1 MKEKTHYPGKSTDNA
16 LEVIRE
22 ITFST
27 DPADFYY
34 MDVNVPCQSAC
45 PAYTN
50 IPAYIRCLFEERYSR
65 SYELNRI
72 VNILPGVLGRI
83 CSRPCEAKCRHG
95 EPELGKPVNIC
106 HIKRAASDFKEAG
119 HIYMEQLFAPLNK
132 RVAIIG
138 SGPAGLAAAHDLS
151 TIGISVTLFEA
162 FEEPGGML
170 RYGIPEFRLPRDILK
185 AEIDS
190 ILRLGVTLKTGVR
203 VGQDLRMEDV
213 LADHDAVLLAAG
225 CYKPL
230 KLEIPGEGLPGV
242 HSGLDFMI
250 QVTSGRPPNVGARVL
265 VIGAGFTVF
274 DCARSAL
281 RLGGDDV
288 SICLRRTEE
297 DLTVTE
303 DEIFET
309 KREGVRIN
317 SLMLSRRIIGNDRVE
332 GVEFLRTRPG
342 EVMTNGKRLI
352 TPIEGSEFILPA
364 DTVIVATGQRPEPLD
379 FPGKRD
385 KEGVL
390 VAEKETFRTSVPDLY
405 VTGDYLTGPS
415 TVIEAIA
422 GGRAAAE
429 KIAEEITGQ
438 KFREKAVRLEETKI
452 TDRLRSWDYIPRQE
466 MPSISP
472 IEKRF
477 SPSNIEVETGYSHEQ
492 AKEESKRCYLCYLHY
507 EIDISRCI
515 YCRYCI
521 DVAPRDCIKLV
532 KAIKTNESGAITGF
546 EETNQWRNVNA
557 IVIDNARCI
566 RCGECVRVC
575 PVDCISVTK
584 AELVERMLP
593 REKAL

>member
-1 MKEKTHYPGKSTDNA
+1 MQEKTHYPTKNGTRA

-34 MDVNVPCQSAC
+34 MDVNVPCQGAC

-72 VNILPGVLGRI
+72 ANVLPGVLGRI

-95 EPELGKPVNIC
+95 EPELGQPVNIC

-119 HIYMEQLFAPLNK
+119 HIYMEQLFAPLGK
-132 RVAIIG
+132 KVAIIG

-151 TIGISVTLFEA
+151 TIGVSVTLFEA

-190 ILRLGVTLKTGVR
+190 ILRLGVTLKTGVK
-203 VGQDLRMEDV
+203 VGQDLAMADI
-213 LADHDAVLLAAG
+213 LADYDAALLAAG

-230 KLEIPGEGLPGV
+230 KLEIPGEELPGV
-242 HSGLDFMI
+242 YTGLDFMI
-250 QVTSGRPPNVGARVL
+250 QVTSGRPPHVDKRVL

-281 RLGGDDV
+281 RLGAEDV

-303 DEIFET
+303 DEVFDT
-309 KREGVRIN
+309 KREGVKIK
-317 SLMLSRRIIGNDRVE
+317 SLMLSRRIIGNGQVE
-332 GVEFLRTRPG
+332 GVEFVRTRPG
-342 EVMTNGKRLI
+342 EIMPNGKRSI
-352 TPIEGSEFILPA
+352 TPIGGSEFILPA
-364 DTVIVATGQRPEPLD
+364 DMVIVATGQRPEPLD
-379 FPGKRD
+379 FPGERD
-385 KEGVL
+385 KDGVL
-390 VAEKETFRTSVPDLY
+390 VAEKETFRTSEPNLY

-422 GGRAAAE
+422 RGRAAAE
-429 KIAEEITGQ
+429 KIAEELTGQ

-452 TDRLRSWDYIPRQE
+452 TDRLRSWDFIPRQE
-466 MPSISP
+466 MPFISP

-477 SPSNIEVETGYSHEQ
+477 STPNTEVEIGYSHEQ
-492 AKEESKRCYLCYLHY
+492 AKEECKRCYLCYLHY
-507 EIDISRCI
+507 EIDMSRCI

-521 DVAPRDCIKLV
+521 DVAPRDCIKMV
-532 KAIKTNESGAITGF
+532 RAVETNEMGAITGF
-546 EETNQWRNVNA
+546 VETQQWRNVNA
-557 IVIDNARCI
+557 IMIDNTRCI

-584 AELVERMLP
+584 VELVERMLP
-593 REKAL
+593 REKAS

>member
-1 MKEKTHYPGKSTDNA
+1 MQEKTHYPANNGTGA

-34 MDVNVPCQSAC
+34 MDVNVPCQGAC

-72 VNILPGVLGRI
+72 VNVLPGVLGRI

-119 HIYMEQLFAPLNK
+119 HIYMEQLFAPLGK
-132 RVAIIG
+132 KVAIIG

-162 FEEPGGML
+162 FEHPGGML

-190 ILRLGVTLKTGVR
+190 ILRLGVTLETGTR
-203 VGQDLRMEDV
+203 VGKDLAMEDI
-213 LADHDAVLLAAG
+213 LANYDAVLLATG
-225 CYKPL
+225 CYQPM
-230 KLEIPGEGLPGV
+230 KLQIPGEELPGV
-242 HSGLDFMI
+242 HAGLKFMI
-250 QVTSGRPPNVGARVL
+250 DVTSGRPQKVGQRVL
-265 VIGAGFTVF
+265 VIGAGFTAF

-281 RLGGDDV
+281 RLGAEDV
-288 SICLRRTEE
+288 TICLRRTEE

-303 DEIFET
+303 DEVLET
-309 KREGVRIN
+309 KHEGVKIK
-317 SLMLSRRIIGNDRVE
+317 SLTLSRRIIGNGQVE
-332 GVEFLRTRPG
+332 GLEFVRTRPG
-342 EVMTNGKRLI
+342 EIMPNGKRSV

-364 DTVIVATGQRPEPLD
+364 NSVIVATGQRSGPID
-379 FPGKRD
+379 APGEKD
-385 KEGVL
+385 KEGAL
-390 VAEKETFRTSVPDLY
+390 IGDKETFRTSVPKLY
-405 VTGDYLTGPS
+405 VTGDYLTGPT

-422 GGRAAAE
+422 RGRAAAE
-429 KIAEEITGQ
+429 KIAEELTGK
-438 KFREKAVRLEETKI
+438 KFRERAVRLEATMI
-452 TDRLRSWDYIPRQE
+452 TDRLRSWDFITRQE
-466 MPSISP
+466 MPTISP
-472 IEKRF
+472 VEERF
-477 SPSNIEVETGYSHEQ
+477 PSPNVEVEYGYSPEQ

-507 EIDISRCI
+507 EIDMSRCI

-521 DVAPRDCIKLV
+521 DVAPRDCIKMV
-532 KAIKTNESGAITGF
+532 EAVRTNEMGAITGF
-546 EETNQWRNVNA
+546 FETNHWRNVNA

-584 AELVERMLP
+584 VELVERMLP
-593 REKAL
+593 REKE

>member
-1 MKEKTHYPGKSTDNA
+1 MQEKTHYPGKSTNSA
-16 LEVIRE
+16 MEVIRE
-22 ITFST
+22 ITFSA

-50 IPAYIRCLFEERYSR
+50 IPAYIRCLFEERYGR

-119 HIYMEQLFAPLNK
+119 HIYMEQLFAPISK
-132 RVAIIG
+132 RVGIIG

-190 ILRLGVTLKTGVR
+190 ILRLGVTLKTGIK
-203 VGQDLRMEDV
+203 VGQDLAMEDI
-213 LADHDAVLLAAG
+213 LADYDAVLLAAG
-225 CYKPL
+225 CYRPMRL
-230 KLEIPGEGLPGV
+230 KIPGEELSGV
-242 HSGLDFMI
+242 YSGLDFMI
-250 QVTSGRPPNVGARVL
+250 QVTSGSPPDVGARVL

-274 DCARSAL
+274 DCARSAS
-281 RLGGDDV
+281 RLGGEDV

-303 DEIFET
+303 DEVLET
-309 KREGVRIN
+309 KREGVKIK
-317 SLMLSRRIIGNDRVE
+317 SLVLSRRIIGNGQVE
-332 GVEFLRTRPG
+332 GVEFVRTRPG
-342 EVMTNGKRLI
+342 EVMPNGKRSI

-364 DTVIVATGQRPEPLD
+364 DTVIVATGQMPEPFD
-379 FPGKRD
+379 FPGERD
-385 KEGVL
+385 KDGVL
-390 VAEKETFRTSVPDLY
+390 VAERETFRTSVPNLY

-422 GGRAAAE
+422 RGRAAAAR
-429 KIAEEITGQ
+429 IAEELTGRR
-438 KFREKAVRLEETKI
+438 FREKAVRLEETKI
-452 TDRLRSWDYIPRQE
+452 TDRLRSWDFIPRQE
-466 MPSISP
+466 MPIVSP
-472 IEKRF
+472 IEKRLRT
-477 SPSNIEVETGYSHEQ
+477 PNIEVESGYSHEQ
-492 AKEESKRCYLCYLHY
+492 ANEESKRCYLCYLHY

-532 KAIKTNESGAITGF
+532 KAIRTNEIGAITGF

-593 REKAL
+593 RGKEL

>member
-1 MKEKTHYPGKSTDNA
+1 MQEKSHYPGKSKNSA

-22 ITFST
+22 INYST

-72 VNILPGVLGRI
+72 VNILPGVLGRV

-95 EPELGKPVNIC
+95 EPELGQPVNIC
-106 HIKRAASDFKEAG
+106 HIKRAASDFKEVG
-119 HIYMEQLFAPLNK
+119 HIYMEQLFAPIGK
-132 RVAIIG
+132 KVAIIG

-170 RYGIPEFRLPRDILK
+170 RYGIPEFRLPRDMLK

-190 ILRLGVTLKTGVR
+190 ILRLGVTLKTGIK
-203 VGQDLRMEDV
+203 VGQDLAMEDL
-213 LADHDAVLLAAG
+213 LAEYDAVLLATG
-225 CYKPL
+225 CYRPVN
-230 KLEIPGEGLPGV
+230 LEIPGETLSGV

-250 QVTSGRPPNVGARVL
+250 QMTSGQPPEVGQKVL
-265 VIGAGFTVF
+265 VIGAGFTAF

-281 RLGGDDV
+281 RLGAEDV
-288 SICLRRTEE
+288 TICLRRTEE

-303 DEIFET
+303 DEIIET
-309 KREGVRIN
+309 KREGVKIK
-317 SLMLSRRIIGNDRVE
+317 SLMLSRRMIGNGRVE
-332 GVEFLRTRPG
+332 AVEFLRTRPG
-342 EVMTNGKRLI
+342 EVMAGGKRAV
-352 TPIEGSEFILPA
+352 TPIEGSEFVLPA
-364 DTVIVATGQRPEPLD
+364 DTVLVATGQRPGPIHA
-379 FPGKRD
+379 PGEKDR
-385 KEGVL
+385 EGVL
-390 VAEKETFRTSVPDLY
+390 VGDGETFRTSVPKLY
-405 VTGDYLTGPS
+405 VTGDYLTGPT

-422 GGRAAAE
+422 RGRAAAE
-429 KIAEEITGQ
+429 KIAEELTG
-438 KFREKAVRLEETKI
+438 KTFRERAVRMERTKI
-452 TDRLRSWDYIPRQE
+452 TDRLRSWDFISRQE
-466 MPSISP
+466 MPIIHP
-472 IEKRF
+472 IEERF
-477 SPSNIEVETGYSHEQ
+477 SDPNIEVELGYSREE

-507 EIDISRCI
+507 EIDMRRCI

-521 DVAPRDCIKLV
+521 DVAPRDCIKMV
-532 KAIKTNESGAITGF
+532 KAIKTNEMGAVTGF
-546 EETNQWRNVNA
+546 VETRQWKHVNA

-584 AELVERMLP
+584 VELVERMLP
-593 REKAL
+593 RGRE

>member
-1 MKEKTHYPGKSTDNA
+1 

-34 MDVNVPCQSAC
+34 MDVNVPCQGAC

-72 VNILPGVLGRI
+72 VNVLPGVLGRI

-119 HIYMEQLFAPLNK
+119 HIYMEQLFAPLGK
-132 RVAIIG
+132 KVAIIG

-162 FEEPGGML
+162 FENPGGML

-190 ILRLGVTLKTGVR
+190 ILRLGVTLETGIR
-203 VGQDLRMEDV
+203 VGKDLAMEDI
-213 LADHDAVLLAAG
+213 LANYDAVLLATG
-225 CYKPL
+225 CYQPM
-230 KLEIPGEGLPGV
+230 KLQIPGEELPGV
-242 HSGLDFMI
+242 HTGLNFMI
-250 QVTSGRPPNVGARVL
+250 DVTSGRPRKVGQQAL
-265 VIGAGFTVF
+265 VIGAGFTAF

-281 RLGGDDV
+281 RLGAEDV
-288 SICLRRTEE
+288 TICLRRTEE

-303 DEIFET
+303 DEVLET
-309 KREGVRIN
+309 KHEGVKIK
-317 SLMLSRRIIGNDRVE
+317 SLMLSRRIMGNGQVE
-332 GVEFLRTRPG
+332 GLEFVRTRPG
-342 EVMTNGKRLI
+342 EIMPNGKRSV

-364 DTVIVATGQRPEPLD
+364 NSVIVATGQRSGPID
-379 FPGKRD
+379 APGEKD
-385 KEGVL
+385 KEGAL
-390 VAEKETFRTSVPDLY
+390 IGDKETFRTSFPKLY
-405 VTGDYLTGPS
+405 VTGDYLTGPT

-422 GGRAAAE
+422 RGRAAAE
-429 KIAEEITGQ
+429 KIAEELTGK
-438 KFREKAVRLEETKI
+438 KFRERAVRLEATKI
-452 TDRLRSWDYIPRQE
+452 TDRLRSWDFIPRQD
-466 MPSISP
+466 MPTIRP
-472 IEKRF
+472 VEERF
-477 SPSNIEVETGYSHEQ
+477 PTPTVEVEYGYSSEQ

-507 EIDISRCI
+507 EIDMSRCI

-521 DVAPRDCIKLV
+521 DVAPRDCIKMV
-532 KAIKTNESGAITGF
+532 EAVRTNEMGAITGF
-546 EETNQWRNVNA
+546 VETKQWRNVNA

-584 AELVERMLP
+584 VELVERMLP
-593 REKAL
+593 REKE

>member
-1 MKEKTHYPGKSTDNA
+1 MQEKTHYPANNGTGA

-34 MDVNVPCQSAC
+34 MDVNVPCQGAC

-72 VNILPGVLGRI
+72 VNVLPGVLGRI

-119 HIYMEQLFAPLNK
+119 HIYMEQLFAPLGK
-132 RVAIIG
+132 KVAIIG

-162 FEEPGGML
+162 FENPGGML

-190 ILRLGVTLKTGVR
+190 ILRLGVTLETGIR
-203 VGQDLRMEDV
+203 VGKDLAMEDI
-213 LADHDAVLLAAG
+213 LANYDAVLLATG
-225 CYKPL
+225 CYQPM
-230 KLEIPGEGLPGV
+230 KLQIPGEELPGV
-242 HSGLDFMI
+242 HTGLNFMI
-250 QVTSGRPPNVGARVL
+250 DVTSGRPRKVGQQAL
-265 VIGAGFTVF
+265 VIGAGFTAF

-281 RLGGDDV
+281 RLGAEDV
-288 SICLRRTEE
+288 TICLRRTEE

-303 DEIFET
+303 DEVLET
-309 KREGVRIN
+309 KHEGVKIK
-317 SLMLSRRIIGNDRVE
+317 SLMLSRRIMGNGQVE
-332 GVEFLRTRPG
+332 GLEFVRTRPG
-342 EVMTNGKRLI
+342 EIMPNGKRSV

-364 DTVIVATGQRPEPLD
+364 NSVIVATGQRSGPID
-379 FPGKRD
+379 APGEKD
-385 KEGVL
+385 KEGAL
-390 VAEKETFRTSVPDLY
+390 IGDKETFRTSFPKLY
-405 VTGDYLTGPS
+405 VTGDYLTGPT

-422 GGRAAAE
+422 RGRAAAE
-429 KIAEEITGQ
+429 KIAEELTGK
-438 KFREKAVRLEETKI
+438 KFRERAVRLEATKI
-452 TDRLRSWDYIPRQE
+452 TDRLRSWDFIPRQD
-466 MPSISP
+466 MPTIRP
-472 IEKRF
+472 VEERF
-477 SPSNIEVETGYSHEQ
+477 PTPTVEVEYGYSSEQ

-507 EIDISRCI
+507 EIDMSRCI

-521 DVAPRDCIKLV
+521 DVAPRDCIKMV
-532 KAIKTNESGAITGF
+532 EAVRTNEMGAITGF
-546 EETNQWRNVNA
+546 VETKQWRNVNA

-584 AELVERMLP
+584 VELVERMLP
-593 REKAL
+593 REKE

>member
-1 MKEKTHYPGKSTDNA
+1 
-16 LEVIRE
+16 
-22 ITFST
+22 
-27 DPADFYY
+27 
-34 MDVNVPCQSAC
+34 
-45 PAYTN
+45 
-50 IPAYIRCLFEERYSR
+50 
-65 SYELNRI
+65 
-72 VNILPGVLGRI
+72 
-83 CSRPCEAKCRHG
+83 
-95 EPELGKPVNIC
+95 VNIC

-132 RVAIIG
+132 KVAIIG

-170 RYGIPEFRLPRDILK
+170 KYGIPEFRLPRDILK

-203 VGQDLRMEDV
+203 VGQDLAMEDM
-213 LADHDAVLLAAG
+213 LSDYDAVLLAAG

-230 KLEIPGEGLPGV
+230 KLEVPGEELSGV

-250 QVTSGRPPNVGARVL
+250 QVTSGRPPVVGARVL

-281 RLGGDDV
+281 RLGAEDV

-303 DEIFET
+303 DEVFDT
-309 KREGVRIN
+309 KREGVKIK
-317 SLMLSRRIIGNDRVE
+317 SLMLSRRIIGNGQVE
-332 GVEFLRTRPG
+332 GVEFVRTRPG
-342 EVMTNGKRLI
+342 EVMPNGKRSI
-352 TPIEGSEFILPA
+352 TPIEGSAFILPA
-364 DTVIVATGQRPEPLD
+364 ETVIVATGQRPEPLD
-379 FPGKRD
+379 LPAERD
-385 KEGVL
+385 KDGVL
-390 VAEKETFRTSVPDLY
+390 IVEKETFRTSVPNLY

-422 GGRAAAE
+422 RGRGAAE
-429 KIAEEITGQ
+429 KMAEDLTGQ
-438 KFREKAVRLEETKI
+438 KFREKAVRLEETGI
-452 TDRLRSWDYIPRQE
+452 TDRLRSWDFIPRQE
-466 MPSISP
+466 MPILSP

-477 SPSNIEVETGYSHEQ
+477 RTPNIEVEMGYSQDQ

-532 KAIKTNESGAITGF
+532 KAILTNEDGAIIGF
-546 EETNQWRNVNA
+546 EETNQWRDVNA

-566 RCGECVRVC
+566 RCGECLRVC

-593 REKAL
+593 REKAS

>member
-1 MKEKTHYPGKSTDNA
+1 MQEKTHYPANNGTGA
-16 LEVIRE
+16 VEVIRE

-34 MDVNVPCQSAC
+34 MDVNVPCQGAC

-72 VNILPGVLGRI
+72 VNVLPGVLGRI

-106 HIKRAASDFKEAG
+106 HIKRAASDFKKAG
-119 HIYMEQLFAPLNK
+119 HIYMEQLFAPLGK
-132 RVAIIG
+132 KVAIIG

-190 ILRLGVTLKTGVR
+190 ILRLGVTLETGIR
-203 VGQDLRMEDV
+203 VGKDLPMDDI
-213 LADHDAVLLAAG
+213 LAKYDAVLLAMG
-225 CYKPL
+225 CYQPM
-230 KLEIPGEGLPGV
+230 KLQIPGEELSGV
-242 HSGLDFMI
+242 HPGLNFMI
-250 QVTSGRPPNVGARVL
+250 DVTSGRPQKVGQRVL
-265 VIGAGFTVF
+265 VIGAGFTAF

-281 RLGGDDV
+281 RLGAEDV
-288 SICLRRTEE
+288 TICLRRTEE

-303 DEIFET
+303 DEVLET
-309 KREGVRIN
+309 KHEGVKIK
-317 SLMLSRRIIGNDRVE
+317 SLMLSRRIMGNGQVE
-332 GVEFLRTRPG
+332 GVEFVRTRPG
-342 EVMTNGKRLI
+342 EIMPNGKRSV

-364 DTVIVATGQRPEPLD
+364 DSVIVATGQRSGPIEA
-379 FPGKRD
+379 PGDKD
-385 KEGVL
+385 KEGAL
-390 VAEKETFRTSVPDLY
+390 IGDRETFRTSVSKLY
-405 VTGDYLTGPS
+405 VTGDYLTGPT

-422 GGRAAAE
+422 RGRAAAE
-429 KIAEEITGQ
+429 KIVEELTGK
-438 KFREKAVRLEETKI
+438 KFRERAVRLEATKI
-452 TDRLRSWDYIPRQE
+452 TDRLRSWDFIPRQDI
-466 MPSISP
+466 PTISP
-472 IEKRF
+472 VEERF
-477 SPSNIEVETGYSHEQ
+477 SMPNVEVESGYSPEL

-507 EIDISRCI
+507 EIDMSRCI

-521 DVAPRDCIKLV
+521 DVAPRDCIKMV
-532 KAIKTNESGAITGF
+532 EAVRTNEVGAITGF
-546 EETNQWRNVNA
+546 VETDRWRNVNA

-584 AELVERMLP
+584 VELVERMLP
-593 REKAL
+593 REKE